1 MSNANLNEFL
11 FGELSSRAIEKIV
24 LNEPC
29 DVTQLPTPAL
39 LLDIDQLA
47 INQKLMVEAA
57 SASGLSLRSHA
68 KMHKCPEVAKFQLA
82 HGSSG
87 ICCAKVSEA
96 HIMQHAGVSDILIT
110 SPVQHPSSLDHVVH
124 LARTNPELKIVLDR
138 EEGARKLNQRLIDQS
153 LSMTILI
160 DIDPGLGRTGIS
172 ADERLLNLFEYIE
185 SQCDQLRFGGLQ
197 VYAGHCMHI
206 VDYETRIAKY
216 QRAMAH
222 GERAKSL
229 LDERGVPVPV
239 VSGGGTGSYD
249 VEQRIGLLT
258 ELQAG
263 SYAFMD
269 IEYRDIESA
278 TSATFNT
285 FGIALSLLVTAISQ
299 PSSRSFTVD
308 AGFKSL
314 ASDKMVPE
322 FINLE
327 GVRYHW
333 GGDEHGIVSLENP
346 SHTVKLGDTLRLVTP
361 HCDPTVNLHDYYFVM
376 QAGKVEELWP
386 ISARGCSR

>member
-1 MSNANLNEFL
+1 
-11 FGELSSRAIEKIV
+11 
-24 LNEPC
+24 
-29 DVTQLPTPAL
+29 
-39 LLDIDQLA
+39 
-47 INQKLMVEAA
+47 
-57 SASGLSLRSHA
+57 
-68 KMHKCPEVAKFQLA
+68 
-82 HGSSG
+82 
-87 ICCAKVSEA
+87 
-96 HIMQHAGVSDILIT
+96 
-110 SPVQHPSSLDHVVH
+110 
-124 LARTNPELKIVLDR
+124 
-138 EEGARKLNQRLIDQS
+138 
-153 LSMTILI
+153 
-160 DIDPGLGRTGIS
+160 
-172 ADERLLNLFEYIE
+172 
-185 SQCDQLRFGGLQ
+185 
-197 VYAGHCMHI
+197 HCMHI
-206 VDYETRIAKY
+206 VDYENRVAKY

-249 VEQRIGLLT
+249 LEQRIGLLT

-333 GGDEHGIVSLENP
+333 GGDEHGIVALENP

-376 QAGKVEELWP
+376 QAGKVGELWP

>member
-1 MSNANLNEFL
+1 MSNANLNEFFL
-11 FGELSSRAIEKIV
+11 GELSSRAIEKIV
-24 LNEPC
+24 LNEPS

-124 LARTNPELKIVLDR
+124 LARTNPELKIVLDS

-206 VDYETRIAKY
+206 VDYETRISKY

-222 GERAKSL
+222 GERGGSITTKNVMKA
-229 LDERGVPVPV
+229 ER
-239 VSGGGTGSYD
+239 
-249 VEQRIGLLT
+249 
-258 ELQAG
+258 
-263 SYAFMD
+263 
-269 IEYRDIESA
+269 
-278 TSATFNT
+278 N
-285 FGIALSLLVTAISQ
+285 
-299 PSSRSFTVD
+299 RSIIMKRPPD
-308 AGFKSL
+308 
-314 ASDKMVPE
+314 
-322 FINLE
+322 
-327 GVRYHW
+327 R
-333 GGDEHGIVSLENP
+333 
-346 SHTVKLGDTLRLVTP
+346 
-361 HCDPTVNLHDYYFVM
+361 
-376 QAGKVEELWP
+376 
-386 ISARGCSR
+386 